1 MTTAV
6 RIAALVIT
14 VVSLIPTVILVT
26 YHLCR
31 IGLSKKPWSMY
42 SFHFKVSLLC
52 IGSNFLGQT
61 FDIIQQP
68 FQYSIADMVNERLDN
83 YIAVNTTRRNEIY
96 RAIFANDG
104 IIVLSNL
111 TTVLFFLSGIIMIF
125 LTIERYRSLS
135 LTLETSKTFKVLK
148 GLKILFSLNYVLILF
163 TEALCT
169 TTARFDY
176 LGRYGVVFGLTS
188 DFTISLF
195 QSSVSFMA
203 LMLISVDFVLN
214 VKMVRIA
221 LSTVSLNKSHA
232 IIPFR
237 RIFFSILCLIVLLD
251 LLSLAMFAL
260 GDVDE
265 YLHIGQSLF
274 SLHIFLT
281 LHLLSALYQVNQLKT
296 INSKTKELSSAAD
309 DKSSDFSS
317 VLNSESYKN
326 SLVEQLV
333 D

>member
-1 MTTAV
+1 
-6 RIAALVIT
+6 
-14 VVSLIPTVILVT
+14 
-26 YHLCR
+26 
-31 IGLSKKPWSMY
+31 
-42 SFHFKVSLLC
+42 
-52 IGSNFLGQT
+52 QT

-104 IIVLSNL
+104 IIN
-111 TTVLFFLSGIIMIF
+111 
-125 LTIERYRSLS
+125 
-135 LTLETSKTFKVLK
+135 VLK

-232 IIPFR
+232 IPFR

-326 SLVEQLV
+326 SLVEQVSAICSLNNTYKV
-333 D
+333 